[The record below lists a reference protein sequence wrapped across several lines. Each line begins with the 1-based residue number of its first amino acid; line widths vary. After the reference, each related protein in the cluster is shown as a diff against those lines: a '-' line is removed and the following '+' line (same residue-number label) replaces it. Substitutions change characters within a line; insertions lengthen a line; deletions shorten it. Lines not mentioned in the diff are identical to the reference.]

1 MTKFSFEQI
10 KEFLKKLR
18 PLDIIIVAIILVA
31 LAVGAFTALGKR
43 MTSSE
48 QIEATTKVDIEVYFR
63 GVVVTSN
70 NSPFEVGDETFIT
83 IRNVPYTKLKIT
95 NVNYDRK
102 KVILPEGT
110 SGYQVVDDLTSPFN
124 YDFLVTVEDEAKI
137 TKDGAVVGGNK
148 IKIGLPVTLEGV
160 DYRLNGVV
168 ANISVSKDAENAIA
182 GDKQDIE
189 KQVNKNQDVH

>member
-1 MTKFSFEQI
+1 MDKILSL
-10 KEFLKKLR
+10 LKKLR
-18 PLDIIIVAIILVA
+18 PLDIIITVIILIA
-31 LAVGAFTALGKR
+31 LIVGAVTFLGKR
-43 MTSSE
+43 ATSSK
-48 QIEATTKVDIEVYFR
+48 QIEASTKVDIEVYFR

-102 KVILPEGT
+102 KVMLPTEKN
-110 SGYQVVDDLTSPFN
+110 GYQVVDDLTAPFN
-124 YDFLVTVEDEAKI
+124 YDFLVTVEDDAKI

-148 IKIGLPVTLEGV
+148 IKIGLPVTFEGV
-160 DYRLNGVV
+160 DYRLNGIVS
-168 ANISVSKDAENAIA
+168 NISVSKKADGGSVNKE
-182 GDKQDIE
+182 IE

>member
-1 MTKFSFEQI
+1 VEVISKI
-10 KEFLKKLR
+10 LKKLR
-18 PLDIIIVAIILVA
+18 PLDIIIILIVLIA
-31 LAVGAFTALGKR
+31 LIVGAATFAGKR
-43 MTSSE
+43 ATSSK
-48 QIEATTKVDIEVYFR
+48 QIEASTKVDIEIYFR

-70 NSPFEVGDETFIT
+70 NSPFETGDETFIT

-102 KVILPEGT
+102 KVMMPT
-110 SGYQVVDDLTSPFN
+110 STGDYKVVDDVTSPFN
-124 YDFLVTVEDEAKI
+124 YDFLVTVEDDAKI

-160 DYRLNGVV
+160 DYRLNGIVS
-168 ANISVSKDAENAIA
+168 NISVSKKAENGSINEE
-182 GDKQDIE
+182 IE

>member
-1 MTKFSFEQI
+1 MEKFLKLF
-10 KEFLKKLR
+10 KKLR
-18 PLDIIIVAIILVA
+18 PLDLIIIVIILA
-31 LAVGAFTALGKR
+31 AMLVGALTFFGKR
-43 MTSSE
+43 ATSSA
-48 QIEATTKVDIEVYFR
+48 QIEASTK
-63 GVVVTSN
+63 VTSN
-70 NSPFEVGDETFIT
+70 NSPFETGDETFIT

-102 KVILPEGT
+102 KVILPT
-110 SGYQVVDDLTSPFN
+110 VNNNYQVVDDLSSPFS
-124 YDFLVTVEDEAKI
+124 YDFLVTVEDDAKI

-168 ANISVSKDAENAIA
+168 SNISLSKKADGGTINEE
-182 GDKQDIE
+182 IE

>member
-1 MTKFSFEQI
+1 MILEK
-10 KEFLKKLR
+10 FLKILKRLR
-18 PLDIIIVAIILVA
+18 PLDIIIIVIILAA
-31 LAVGAFTALGKR
+31 LVIGGLTALGKR
-43 MTSSE
+43 ATSSK
-48 QIEATTKVDIEVYFR
+48 QIEASTKVDIEVYFR
-63 GVVVTSN
+63 NVVVTSN

-102 KVILPEGT
+102 KVIIPSGT
-110 SGYQVVDDLTSPFN
+110 SDYKVVDDVTSPFN
-124 YDFLVTVEDEAKI
+124 YDFLVTVEDDAKI

-160 DYRLNGVV
+160 DYRLNGIVS
-168 ANISVSKDAENAIA
+168 NISVSKKAEGKAES
-182 GDKQDIE
+182 GHEDDSDIE

>member
-1 MTKFSFEQI
+1 MLKM
-10 KEFLKKLR
+10 LKKLR
-18 PLDIIIVAIILVA
+18 PLDIIIILIVLIA
-31 LAVGAFTALGKR
+31 LIVGAVTFAGKR
-43 MTSSE
+43 ATSSK
-48 QIEATTKVDIEVYFR
+48 QIEASTKVDIEIYFR

-70 NSPFEVGDETFIT
+70 NSPFETGDETFIT

-102 KVILPEGT
+102 KVMMPT
-110 SGYQVVDDLTSPFN
+110 STGGYKVVDDVTSPFN
-124 YDFLVTVEDEAKI
+124 YDFLVTVEDDAKI

-160 DYRLNGVV
+160 DYRLNGIVS
-168 ANISVSKDAENAIA
+168 NISVSKKAEN
-182 GDKQDIE
+182 GTLHEDIE

>member
-1 MTKFSFEQI
+1 LEIISKI
-10 KEFLKKLR
+10 LKKLR
-18 PLDIIIVAIILVA
+18 PLDIIIILIVLMA
-31 LAVGAFTALGKR
+31 LIVGAATFAGKR
-43 MTSSE
+43 ATSDN
-48 QIEATTKVDIEVYFR
+48 QIEASTKVDIEVYFR

-70 NSPFEVGDETFIT
+70 NSPFETGDETFIT

-102 KVILPEGT
+102 KVMMPT
-110 SGYQVVDDLTSPFN
+110 STGGYKVVDDVTSPFN
-124 YDFLVTVEDEAKI
+124 YDFLVTVEDDAKI

-160 DYRLNGVV
+160 DYRLNGIVS
-168 ANISVSKDAENAIA
+168 NISVSKKAENTAV
-182 GDKQDIE
+182 DNEIE

>member
-1 MTKFSFEQI
+1 MDKFLSI
-10 KEFLKKLR
+10 LKKLR
-18 PLDIIIVAIILVA
+18 PIDIIIIFIILIA
-31 LAVGAFTALGKR
+31 LIVGAVTVSGKR
-43 MTSSE
+43 ATSSK
-48 QIEATTKVDIEVYFR
+48 QIEASTKVDIEVYFR

-70 NSPFEVGDETFIT
+70 NSPFEIGDETFIT

-102 KVILPEGT
+102 KVMIPTGS
-110 SGYQVVDDLTSPFN
+110 SGYQVVDDVTSPFN
-124 YDFLVTVEDEAKI
+124 YDFLVTVEDDAKI

-160 DYRLNGVV
+160 DYRLNGMVS
-168 ANISVSKDAENAIA
+168 NISVSKKAESKK
-182 GDKQDIE
+182 DDDEIE

>member
-1 MTKFSFEQI
+1 MLKM
-10 KEFLKKLR
+10 LKKLR
-18 PLDIIIVAIILVA
+18 PLDIIIILIVLIA
-31 LAVGAFTALGKR
+31 LIVGAVTFAGKR
-43 MTSSE
+43 TTSGK
-48 QIEATTKVDIEVYFR
+48 QIEASTKVDIEIYFR

-70 NSPFEVGDETFIT
+70 NSPFETGDETFIT

-102 KVILPEGT
+102 KVMMPT
-110 SGYQVVDDLTSPFN
+110 STGGYKVVDDVTSPFN
-124 YDFLVTVEDEAKI
+124 YDFLVTVEDDAKI

-160 DYRLNGVV
+160 DYRLNGIVS
-168 ANISVSKDAENAIA
+168 NISVSKKAEN
-182 GDKQDIE
+182 GTLHEDIE

>member
-1 MTKFSFEQI
+1 MEIVSKI
-10 KEFLKKLR
+10 LKKLR
-18 PLDIIIVAIILVA
+18 PLDIIIILIVLMALIVGVATFA
-31 LAVGAFTALGKR
+31 GKR
-43 MTSSE
+43 ATSDN
-48 QIEATTKVDIEVYFR
+48 QIEASTKVDIEVYFR

-70 NSPFEVGDETFIT
+70 NSPFETGDETFIT

-102 KVILPEGT
+102 KVMMPT
-110 SGYQVVDDLTSPFN
+110 STGGYKVVDDVTSPFN
-124 YDFLVTVEDEAKI
+124 YDFLVTVEDDAKI

-160 DYRLNGVV
+160 DYRLNGIVS
-168 ANISVSKDAENAIA
+168 NISVSKKSENHTV
-182 GDKQDIE
+182 DNDIE

>member
-1 MTKFSFEQI
+1 MDAMLKM
-10 KEFLKKLR
+10 LKKLR
-18 PLDIIIVAIILVA
+18 PLDIIIILIVLIA
-31 LAVGAFTALGKR
+31 LIVGAVTFTGKR
-43 MTSSE
+43 ATSSK
-48 QIEATTKVDIEVYFR
+48 QIEASTKVDIEIYFR

-70 NSPFEVGDETFIT
+70 NSPFETGDETFIT

-102 KVILPEGT
+102 KVMMPT
-110 SGYQVVDDLTSPFN
+110 STGGYKVVDDVTSPFN
-124 YDFLVTVEDEAKI
+124 YDFLVTVEDDAKI

-160 DYRLNGVV
+160 DYRLNGIVS
-168 ANISVSKDAENAIA
+168 NISVSKKAEN
-182 GDKQDIE
+182 GTLHEDIE

>member
-1 MTKFSFEQI
+1 METM
-10 KEFLKKLR
+10 LKILRKLR
-18 PLDIIIVAIILVA
+18 PLDIIIIFIVLMA
-31 LAVGAFTALGKR
+31 LIVGAVTFAGKR
-43 MTSSE
+43 ATSSK
-48 QIEATTKVDIEVYFR
+48 QIEASTKVDIEVYFR

-70 NSPFEVGDETFIT
+70 NSPFETGDETFIT

-102 KVILPEGT
+102 KVMMPT
-110 SGYQVVDDLTSPFN
+110 STGGYKVVDDVTAPFN
-124 YDFLVTVEDEAKI
+124 YDFLVTVEDDAKI

-160 DYRLNGVV
+160 DYRLNGIVS
-168 ANISVSKDAENAIA
+168 NISVSKKAEN
-182 GDKQDIE
+182 GTLHEDIE